1 MIKLPNFYA
10 NFINQIIHFTMSS
23 SDDDTKNVAKALMN
37 CKRPLSNS
45 VCGGLKKKG
54 GKVCNLC
61 QLEKIPGFEDQLHID
76 L

>member
-1 MIKLPNFYA
+1 
-10 NFINQIIHFTMSS
+10 MSS
-23 SDDDTKNVAKALMN
+23 SDDDTKNVANALMN

-45 VCGGLKKKG
+45 ANGGLKKKG